1 MQIQQNPMAFTQGNT
16 QKVGPPPK
24 NDQHNSPSAPSN
36 NMPPGLGVAVES
48 LSVEKQTEVENA
60 LASLSDEQKS
70 ALKGALDE
78 LKPQAENMALEEIGD
93 EFLNILT
100 QLTQQKSS
108 SESEN
113 QVDTYI

>member
-1 MQIQQNPMAFTQGNT
+1 MQIQQNTMTFTQGNT
-16 QKVGPPPK
+16 QIMAPPPK
-24 NDQHNSPSAPSN
+24 SDPHNSPSAPSN

-100 QLTQQKSS
+100 QLAQQKSS

-113 QVDTYI
+113 QLDTYI